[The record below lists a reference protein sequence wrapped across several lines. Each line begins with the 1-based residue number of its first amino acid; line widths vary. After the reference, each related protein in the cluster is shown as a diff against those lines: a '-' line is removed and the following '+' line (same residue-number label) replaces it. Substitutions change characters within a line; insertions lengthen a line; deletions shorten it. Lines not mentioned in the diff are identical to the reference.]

1 MTYHPKYIYLNSMLN
16 SPDPKE
22 SDMFGQE
29 LILNLYECDL
39 AKISSGDEI
48 KKFVIE
54 LCDNVIKMKRYGD
67 ALIPHF
73 GHENP
78 VTSGYSLV
86 QLIETSSVTAHFS
99 EYKKSVYL
107 NIFSCAY
114 YDPKQTEEYCKTFF
128 GAKRVEAKLLKRQ

>member
-1 MTYHPKYIYLNSMLN
+1 MLN
-16 SPDPKE
+16 SPNPE
-22 SDMFGQE
+22 EQNMFGQE
-29 LILNLYECDL
+29 LILNLYDCDL
-39 AKISSGDEI
+39 KKISDGNEI

-54 LCDNVIKMKRYGD
+54 LCDNVIKMKRYGE

-78 VTSGYSLV
+78 LTSGYSLV

-107 NIFSCAY
+107 NIFSCAW
-114 YDPKQTEEYCKTFF
+114 YDPKVTEEFCKNFF
-128 GAKRVEAKLLKRQ
+128 GAKRVESHLIKRE

>member
-1 MTYHPKYIYLNSMLN
+1 MLN
-16 SPDPKE
+16 STDPKE
-22 SDMFGQE
+22 ADMFGQE
-29 LILNLYECDL
+29 LVLNLYECDL
-39 AKISSGDEI
+39 AKISSGEEI
-48 KKFVIE
+48 KRFVTE
-54 LCDNVIKMKRYGD
+54 LCDNVIHMKRYGE

-78 VTSGYSLV
+78 ITSGYSLV

-114 YDPKQTEEYCKTFF
+114 YDPVKTEAFCKDFF
-128 GAKRVEAKLLKRQ
+128 GAKRVESHLLKRE